1 MSLDVAHRAA
11 TLWTMSEQTVKIQAE
26 TGRMIA
32 DLAHFLGRTKKDV
45 VRDAV
50 RAFTDLR
57 EHAILR
63 GAAASTERA
72 ASASGSTEGAR
83 LLAAA
88 AGDLMALPLRDR
100 LTVLRPDLLALLA
113 RHGGRGPRIVGDRWR
128 DDGADLLELLVET
141 DLTANDWQVL
151 EAIHDVQQLLRATV
165 LFHDATALRLLAPDR
180 LERLEREAV
189 PL

>member
-1 MSLDVAHRAA
+1 MALDAMNRAA
-11 TLWTMSEQTVKIQAE
+11 TLWPMPEQTVKIQAE
-26 TGRMIA
+26 TGRLIA

-50 RAFTDLR
+50 RAFVDLH

-72 ASASGSTEGAR
+72 ASAAGSTEGAR

-88 AGDLMALPLRDR
+88 GGDLMSLPLRDR
-100 LTVLRPDLLALLA
+100 LTVLRSDLIAMLA
-113 RHGGRGPRIVGDRWR
+113 RHGGRKPCIIGDRWR
-128 DDGADLLELLVET
+128 DDDADLLELLVET
-141 DLTANDWQVL
+141 DLTANDWHVL
-151 EAIHDVQQLLRATV
+151 DAIHDVQRLLGATV
-165 LFHDATALRLLAPDR
+165 QFHDVTALRLVAPDR